1 MTLNKPDNVGDY
13 DYLKKLWADRLNQG
27 VLKKSGEDFQAS
39 VELMNYK
46 VLELSGSRERL
57 EEALTAEVRALRI
70 ERETITEQNV
80 TMRAELEA
88 ERAKLQAA
96 LQRLSKLEKFLTK
109 AMKRPWRPMKEALRR
124 KAAQGAAV
132 LAAPISKRH
141 AKKFA
146 ASARKRDPNRFLD
159 RSIINEFD
167 TRKYDGQYE
176 IQSKEILTKFFPK
189 DYIEPPKSLHMRLG
203 SGALVRK
210 YLEGRVVRPNP
221 SPTFR
226 RHFPS

>member
-109 AMKRPWRPMKEALRR
+109 AMKRPWRR
-124 KAAQGAAV
+124 
-132 LAAPISKRH
+132 
-141 AKKFA
+141 
-146 ASARKRDPNRFLD
+146 
-159 RSIINEFD
+159 
-167 TRKYDGQYE
+167 
-176 IQSKEILTKFFPK
+176 
-189 DYIEPPKSLHMRLG
+189 
-203 SGALVRK
+203 
-210 YLEGRVVRPNP
+210 
-221 SPTFR
+221 
-226 RHFPS
+226 